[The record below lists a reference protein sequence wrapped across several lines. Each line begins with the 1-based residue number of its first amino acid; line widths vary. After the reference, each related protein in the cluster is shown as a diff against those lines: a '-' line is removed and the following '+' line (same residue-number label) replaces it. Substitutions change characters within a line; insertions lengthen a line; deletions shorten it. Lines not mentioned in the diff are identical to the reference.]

1 MASDSTANL
10 ALPYLAAAQAQ
21 KHVTHNEALRRLD
34 AFVQM
39 VLESVTTPAPPGAP
53 AEGARWFVPA
63 GASGAFAGREG
74 QVAAYEAG
82 AFDFLPLAPGFL
94 AFVKDEGRL
103 ALFDGVAWMSP
114 LAASAHRA
122 AIEARVLEE
131 DVALAGAFVESTIA
145 IPDRAIVLGVTTRT
159 LAAVTGAA
167 SYDCGIAGE
176 ASKFG
181 GSLGA
186 AAGSTNAGV
195 IGPTAFYAPTPV
207 RLTANGGAFTGGIVR
222 LAIHLLACPVA
233 GA

>member
-34 AFVQM
+34 AFVQL
-39 VLESVTTPAPPGAP
+39 VIESITASAPPATP
-53 AEGARWFVPA
+53 PEGGRWFVPA
-63 GASGAFAGREG
+63 GASGAFAGQEG
-74 QVAAYEAG
+74 RIAAFEAG
-82 AFDFLPLAPGFL
+82 VFDFLALAPGFL

-103 ALFDGVAWMSP
+103 ALFDGAAWVSP

-131 DVALAGAFVESTIA
+131 DLALSGAVAESTIA

-167 SYDCGIAGE
+167 SYDCGIAAE
-176 ASKFG
+176 PAKFG

-186 AAGSTNAGV
+186 SAGSTNAGV
-195 IGPTAFYAPTPV
+195 IGPTAFYAPTPI
-207 RLTANGGAFTGGIVR
+207 RLTANGGAFTGGVVR
-222 LAIHLLACPVA
+222 LAVHLLACPVA